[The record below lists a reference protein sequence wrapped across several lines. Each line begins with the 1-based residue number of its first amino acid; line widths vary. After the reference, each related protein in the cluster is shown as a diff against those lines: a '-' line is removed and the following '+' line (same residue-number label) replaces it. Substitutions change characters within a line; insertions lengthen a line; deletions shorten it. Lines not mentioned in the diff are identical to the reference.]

1 MKLTLYVNNTK
12 LNIVL
17 LEYVYNNIQKL
28 KENNTILVHKV
39 KKDATIL
46 ELEDK
51 SVING
56 AEAVYDYLA
65 NIVNTVVPKPIK
77 NTFEST
83 AMAWINDKEGEDELD
98 TEKISANFDKKM
110 QKSSNKEPAKAQE
123 STNEEVMPRQNNI
136 KKPTKNI
143 SDPDAKM
150 EQTLIDKIMND

>member
-1 MKLTLYVNNTK
+1 
-12 LNIVL
+12 
-17 LEYVYNNIQKL
+17 
-28 KENNTILVHKV
+28 
-39 KKDATIL
+39 
-46 ELEDK
+46 
-51 SVING
+51 
-56 AEAVYDYLA
+56 
-65 NIVNTVVPKPIK
+65 
-77 NTFEST
+77 
-83 AMAWINDKEGEDELD
+83 MAWINDKEGEDELD